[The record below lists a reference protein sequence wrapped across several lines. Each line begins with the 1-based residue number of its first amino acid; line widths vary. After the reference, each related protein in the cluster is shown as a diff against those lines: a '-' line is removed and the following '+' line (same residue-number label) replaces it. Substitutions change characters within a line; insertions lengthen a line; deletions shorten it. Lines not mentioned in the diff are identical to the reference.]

1 VDPSKAKLDNAR
13 YMEREANE
21 LYSEAQRQ
29 QVVVDDQV
37 ELTTELGV
45 RA

>member
-1 VDPSKAKLDNAR
+1 
-13 YMEREANE
+13 MEREANE

-37 ELTTELGV
+37 EMSGSG
-45 RA
+45 RAE

>member
-1 VDPSKAKLDNAR
+1 MLGLKAV
-13 YMEREANE
+13 ANE

-37 ELTTELGV
+37 EMTGSGRVE
-45 RA
+45 